1 MTVKRMRFLTKKGPS
16 GVAGKDYSALRG
28 MIQGMEYPL
37 VFPPRAAVVCWSF
50 HTTSKGKII
59 MFENQTALSI
69 ALSFLTENDK
79 VNKSQYFEKLIS
91 LYAETE
97 KALASGD
104 PVAFFSLPPMNI
116 NDDFIK
122 DI

>member
-1 MTVKRMRFLTKKGPS
+1 MRFLTKKGPS

-28 MIQGMEYPL
+28 KGDCL
-37 VFPPRAAVVCWSF
+37 FVFPPQAAVVCWSF

-59 MFENQTALSI
+59 MFENQAALSI
-69 ALSFLTENDK
+69 ALSLLTENDR
-79 VNKSQYFEKLIS
+79 VNKSQYFERLIS